1 MITRALPY
9 LVMLVLAG
17 ALTACSGSGLRTV
30 RCTLGDASLTVELAE
45 TDVQKS
51 RGLMYRQKLGKN
63 RGMLFP
69 YDSQEVRTFWMKNT
83 YVPLSIA
90 FIDDNKKIVHIADM
104 QPRDLDSTSSIR
116 PCQYVLEV
124 NKGWFDEHRIDVGD
138 PVEFEIPD
146 P

>member
-1 MITRALPY
+1 MTSRAL
-9 LVMLVLAG
+9 LCAVLILLLG
-17 ALTACSGSGLRTV
+17 ALNACSGSGMRTV
-30 RCTLGDASLTVELAE
+30 RCTIGEASLTVELAE

-69 YDSQEVRTFWMKNT
+69 YASEEVRTFWMKNT

-90 FIDDNKKIVHIADM
+90 FIDDEKEIVHIADM

-124 NKGWFDEHRIDVGD
+124 NKGWFEDQGIDVGD
-138 PVEFEIPD
+138 RVEFEIPD